1 VRKKLSTVGAI
12 NISKQGRE
20 MKSNLSVRLAVMFV
34 MVNTFVTAFA
44 ESPSDMRL
52 YVLNSGSLSLG
63 KGVLQ
68 NLAPMEP
75 QIRIPVAMFVI
86 KHPKGNVLF
95 DTGNN
100 DKIIDNPGYWGPNF
114 AALKPVNTPD
124 VSIESQLAR
133 INMTPDDITYVV
145 VSHMHLDH
153 GGNVG
158 KFPNSTLIIQ
168 RDEIE
173 YAMFPDEPFAG
184 AFIPGDVA
192 ELRSGIGVKKPNAVP
207 MLVLEKTDLDIFRDG
222 AIVVKRARGHTKGG
236 QMLIV
241 RLPNTG
247 TVILTGD
254 AAYFRDNVTKSIPPN
269 IALAYDPAGI
279 LRGYEWIRYMMAS
292 EGADFF
298 TSHDPDVFKAYK
310 KAPEYYD

>member
-1 VRKKLSTVGAI
+1 MDLSQLSRLVVALWCVGI
-12 NISKQGRE
+12 
-20 MKSNLSVRLAVMFV
+20 VTTAV
-34 MVNTFVTAFA
+34 A
-44 ESPSDMRL
+44 ESPAGMRL
-52 YVLNSGSLSLG
+52 YVLNTGSLSLG
-63 KGVLQ
+63 KGALQ

-100 DKIIDNPGYWGPNF
+100 DKIIKDPSYWGPNF

-124 VSIESQLAR
+124 ISIESQLAR
-133 INMTPDDITYVV
+133 IDMKPDDITYVV

-158 KFPNSTLIIQ
+158 KFPNSTLVIQ

-192 ELRSGIGVKKPNAVP
+192 ELRSGVGEKKPNALP
-207 MLVLEKTDLDIFRDG
+207 MLVLEKSDLDIFGDG
-222 AIVVKRARGHTKGG
+222 SIVVKRARGHTKGG
-236 QMLIV
+236 QMLVV

-247 TVILTGD
+247 PVILTGD
-254 AAYFRDNVTKSIPPN
+254 AAYFRENVTKSIPPN

-279 LRGYEWIRYMMAS
+279 MRGYEWIRYMMAS

-298 TSHDPDVFKAYK
+298 TSHDPDMFKAYK

>member
-1 VRKKLSTVGAI
+1 
-12 NISKQGRE
+12 
-20 MKSNLSVRLAVMFV
+20 MRLRRACGLAALLCCLGFV
-34 MVNTFVTAFA
+34 FSAAA
-44 ESPSDMRL
+44 ESPAGMRM

-63 KGVLQ
+63 KGALQ

-75 QIRIPVAMFVI
+75 QIRIPVAFFVI
-86 KHPKGNVLF
+86 SHPKGNVLF

-100 DKIIDNPGYWGPNF
+100 DKIIDDPSYWGPNF
-114 AALKPVNTPD
+114 GALKPTNTPD
-124 VSIESQLAR
+124 ISIEAQLGR
-133 INMTPDDITYVV
+133 INMTPDDIKYVV

-184 AFIPGDVA
+184 AFIPGDVGA
-192 ELRSGIGVKKPNAVP
+192 LRAAVGVSKPNAMP
-207 MLVLEKTDLDIFRDG
+207 MLVLEMQDFDIFGDG
-222 AIVVKRARGHTKGG
+222 SVVVKRARGHTKGG
-236 QMLIV
+236 QMLTV

-254 AAYFRDNVTKSIPPN
+254 AAYFRDNVLKSLPPN

-279 LRGYEWIRYMMAS
+279 MRGYEWIRFMMAS

-298 TSHDPDVFKAYK
+298 TSHDPDAFKAYK
-310 KAPEYYD
+310 KPPEYYD

>member
-1 VRKKLSTVGAI
+1 MKLSKT
-12 NISKQGRE
+12 S
-20 MKSNLSVRLAVMFV
+20 RLAIALWCASIVIPV
-34 MVNTFVTAFA
+34 AA
-44 ESPSDMRL
+44 ESPAGMRL

-63 KGVLQ
+63 KGALQ

-86 KHPKGNVLF
+86 KHPKGNVMF

-100 DKIIDNPGYWGPNF
+100 DKIIDDPSYWGPNF
-114 AALKPVNTPD
+114 AALKPVNTPE

-133 INMTPDDITYVV
+133 IDMKPDDITYVV

-192 ELRSGIGVKKPNAVP
+192 ELRSGVGEKKPNAIP
-207 MLVLEKTDLDIFRDG
+207 MLVLEESDLDIFGDG
-222 AIVVKRARGHTKGG
+222 SIIVKRARGHTKGG
-236 QMLIV
+236 QMLVV

-254 AAYFRDNVTKSIPPN
+254 AAYFRENVTKSIPPN

-279 LRGYEWIRYMMAS
+279 MRGYEWIRYMMAS

>member
-1 VRKKLSTVGAI
+1 MELS
-12 NISKQGRE
+12 
-20 MKSNLSVRLAVMFV
+20 RLIRAA
-34 MVNTFVTAFA
+34 TALWLVCLLLPALA
-44 ESPSDMRL
+44 ESPAGMRL

-63 KGVLQ
+63 KGALQ

-75 QIRIPVAMFVI
+75 KIRIPVAFFVI

-100 DKIIDNPGYWGPNF
+100 DKIITDPSYWGPNF

-124 VSIESQLAR
+124 ISIESQLGR
-133 INMTPDDITYVV
+133 IGMTPDDFTYVV

-153 GGNVG
+153 GGNVA
-158 KFPNSTLIIQ
+158 KFPNSTIVIQ

-192 ELRSGIGVKKPNAVP
+192 ALRSAVGETKPNALP
-207 MLVLEKTDLDIFRDG
+207 MLILEGDLDIFGDG
-222 AIVVKRARGHTKGG
+222 SVVVKRARGHTKGG

-247 TVILTGD
+247 TTILTGD
-254 AAYFRDNVTKSIPPN
+254 AAYFRENVTKSIPPN

-279 LRGYEWIRYMMAS
+279 MRGYEWIRYMMAS

-298 TSHDPDVFKAYK
+298 TSHDPDAFKNYK

>member
-1 VRKKLSTVGAI
+1 MNLRRIMGTAI
-12 NISKQGRE
+12 LFGLFIAAAQ
-20 MKSNLSVRLAVMFV
+20 AD
-34 MVNTFVTAFA
+34 
-44 ESPSDMRL
+44 SPAGMRM

-63 KGVLQ
+63 KGALQ

-75 QIRIPVAMFVI
+75 QIRIPVAFFVI

-100 DKIIDNPGYWGPNF
+100 DKIIEDPSYWGPNF

-124 VSIESQLAR
+124 ISIESQLAR
-133 INMTPDDITYVV
+133 IDMKPDDFTYVV

-153 GGNVG
+153 GGNVA

-168 RDEIE
+168 RDELE

-184 AFIPGDVA
+184 AFIPGDLEA
-192 ELRSGIGVKKPNAVP
+192 LRSAVGVTKPNAVP
-207 MLVLEKTDLDIFRDG
+207 MLVLEKQDFDIFGDG
-222 AIVVKRARGHTKGG
+222 SVVVKRFRGHTKGG

-247 TVILTGD
+247 TIILTGD
-254 AAYFRDNVTKSIPPN
+254 AAYFRDNVLKSLPPN
-269 IALAYDPAGI
+269 IMLAYDPAGI
-279 LRGYEWIRYMMAS
+279 MRGYEWIRHMMAS

-298 TSHDPDVFKAYK
+298 TAHDPDAFKNYK

>member
-1 VRKKLSTVGAI
+1 
-12 NISKQGRE
+12 
-20 MKSNLSVRLAVMFV
+20 MKFRRMTQIVSVLLLACI
-34 MVNTFVTAFA
+34 TLPIAA
-44 ESPSDMRL
+44 ESPVGMRM

-63 KGVLQ
+63 KGALQ
-68 NLAPMEP
+68 NGAPMEP
-75 QIRIPVAMFVI
+75 QIRIPVAFFVI

-100 DKIIDNPGYWGPNF
+100 DKIISDPSYWGPNY
-114 AALKPVNTPD
+114 AALKPTVTPD
-124 VSIESQLAR
+124 ITIEAQLGL
-133 INMTPDDITYVV
+133 IGMKPDDFTYVV

-158 KFPNSTLIIQ
+158 KFPNSTIVIQ
-168 RDEIE
+168 RDELE

-192 ELRSGIGVKKPNAVP
+192 ALRSPVGTKKPNAGP
-207 MLVLEKTDLDIFRDG
+207 MLIIEDDLDIFRDG
-222 AIVVKRARGHTKGG
+222 SVVVKRARGHTKGG
-236 QMLIV
+236 QMLLV

-247 TVILTGD
+247 SIILTGD
-254 AAYFRDNVTKSIPPN
+254 AAYFRDNVTKSLPPN
-269 IALAYDPAGI
+269 IALAYDPSGI
-279 LRGYEWIRYMMAS
+279 MRGYEWIRYMMAS

-298 TSHDPDVFKAYK
+298 TSHDPDVFKNYK

>member
-1 VRKKLSTVGAI
+1 MRG
-12 NISKQGRE
+12 ISRTLIIITGLCVSLWWLPATADSPAG
-20 MKSNLSVRLAVMFV
+20 MK
-34 MVNTFVTAFA
+34 
-44 ESPSDMRL
+44 L

-63 KGVLQ
+63 KGALQ
-68 NLAPMEP
+68 NFAPMEP
-75 QIRIPVAMFVI
+75 KIRIPVAFFVI
-86 KHPKGNVLF
+86 KHPRGNVLF

-100 DKIIDNPGYWGPNF
+100 DRIIDDPSYWGPNF
-114 AALKPVNTPD
+114 GSLKPTNTPEI
-124 VSIESQLAR
+124 SIESQLAR
-133 INMTPDDITYVV
+133 LDMKPDDFNYVV

-158 KFPNSTLIIQ
+158 KFPNSTLVIQ

-173 YAMFPDEPFAG
+173 YAMFPDEPYAG

-192 ELRSGIGVKKPNAVP
+192 ALRSAVGVTKPNAIP
-207 MLVLEKTDLDIFRDG
+207 MLILEKTDLDIFGDG
-222 AIVVKRARGHTKGG
+222 SVVVKRARGHTKGG

-254 AAYFRDNVTKSIPPN
+254 AAYFRDNVLKSLPPN
-269 IALAYDPAGI
+269 LALAYDPAGI
-279 LRGYEWIRYMMAS
+279 MRGYEWIRYMMAS

-298 TSHDPDVFKAYK
+298 TSHDPDAFKAYK